1 MVKSHISDHCPCVT
15 SINLLQ
21 PKFHTPK
28 FIKIRRLNEN
38 KIEMFKNEIL
48 AANMT
53 EKINCNLGTYPNI
66 SYAILEETITKAKDK
81 YFPEK
86 NRHV

>member
-1 MVKSHISDHCPCVT
+1 MDQICCKFPNPNFTFGPIVVKSRISHHCLCVT

-28 FIKIRRLNEN
+28 FIRIRRLNED

-53 EKINCNLGTYPNI
+53 EKN
-66 SYAILEETITKAKDK
+66 
-81 YFPEK
+81 
-86 NRHV
+86 